1 MAYKPVEWEKDIY
14 KKRFVRTL
22 REKGKTI
29 KEIAEECGV
38 DERGLRR
45 SLNET
50 KRMKKWL
57 VGDIAKRL
65 DVSPRFLVGKY
76 DVLAK
81 REGIGEEEEERW
93 LSMLSSEK
101 FPYVGEEVR
110 DTTAKEYLSKL
121 LGFHGI
127 SKEQFRAL
135 PFETQLDFLEKIEES
150 LASILPEYFPKSAAG
165 DDTYMECCRIIASLE
180 GRREDF
186 IAEGVRGDDFV

>member
-1 MAYKPVEWEKDIY
+1 
-14 KKRFVRTL
+14 
-22 REKGKTI
+22 
-29 KEIAEECGV
+29 
-38 DERGLRR
+38 
-45 SLNET
+45 
-50 KRMKKWL
+50 
-57 VGDIAKRL
+57 
-65 DVSPRFLVGKY
+65 
-76 DVLAK
+76 
-81 REGIGEEEEERW
+81 
-93 LSMLSSEK
+93 MLSSEK

-150 LASILPEYFPKSAAG
+150 LASILPEYFPESAAG